1 MLYRQA
7 YESLKV
13 MGDAARSGEP
23 NGLFFP
29 AISYKQLLVAIYQNS
44 LQILQRGLIKWV
56 VFSRGLER
64 HRRGC
69 SESAALPPRRA
80 AGAHQVHRS
89 RLRRRAA
96 AARGDRPFTLHA
108 CTVQ

>member
-29 AISYKQLLVAIYQNS
+29 AISYKQLLVAIYQNNYCQYY
-44 LQILQRGLIKWV
+44 LG
-56 VFSRGLER
+56 
-64 HRRGC
+64 
-69 SESAALPPRRA
+69 
-80 AGAHQVHRS
+80 
-89 RLRRRAA
+89 
-96 AARGDRPFTLHA
+96 T
-108 CTVQ
+108 

>member
-13 MGDAARSGEP
+13 TGDAARSGEP

-69 SESAALPPRRA
+69 SESTALPPRRA
-80 AGAHQVHRS
+80 AGAHQVRRS
-89 RLRRRAA
+89 RVRRCVAA
-96 AARGDRPFTLHA
+96 TCGNRSDALHA
-108 CTVQ
+108 RTMQ